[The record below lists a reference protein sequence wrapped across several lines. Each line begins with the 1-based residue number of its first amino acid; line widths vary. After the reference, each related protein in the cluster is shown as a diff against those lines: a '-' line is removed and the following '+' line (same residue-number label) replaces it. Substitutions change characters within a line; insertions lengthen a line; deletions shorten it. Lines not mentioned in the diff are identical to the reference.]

1 MSKDLPDR
9 VANLEK
15 WSGLEVHYQFS
26 RGVRHFIFGPLD
38 QPITCYHTYPKAKA
52 FAIGVAYGRK
62 LG

>member
-15 WSGLEVHYQFS
+15 WSGLEVHYYFR
-26 RGVRHFIFGPLD
+26 RGVRYFVFGPPSR
-38 QPITCYHTYPKAKA
+38 PIKTYHTYPKAKA
-52 FAIGVAYGRK
+52 FALGVAYGRK